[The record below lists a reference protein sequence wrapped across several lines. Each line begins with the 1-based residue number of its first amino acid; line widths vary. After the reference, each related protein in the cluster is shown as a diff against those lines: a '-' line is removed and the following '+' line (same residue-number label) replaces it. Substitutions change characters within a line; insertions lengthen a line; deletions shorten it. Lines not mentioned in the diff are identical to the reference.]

1 MCVYFF
7 FCLFVNF
14 DTTFKL
20 FLEFEMHKTL
30 RLIMK
35 IIITSNTG
43 SMFDRFQSFVTLTYS
58 GMNKLK

>member
-1 MCVYFF
+1 MS
-7 FCLFVNF
+7 
-14 DTTFKL
+14 
-20 FLEFEMHKTL
+20 KTL

-43 SMFDRFQSFVTLTYS
+43 SMFDRFQSFVTLTHS